1 MSLNFLTCESKYFIQ
16 KTIFRRVAA
25 IRAKPE
31 QGFGYGNRGKGA
43 HVVTDAKLQ
52 EVWEQF
58 DEEMGWEPERPHS
71 SGRKNTVG
79 LKRGSFNR

>member
-1 MSLNFLTCESKYFIQ
+1 MSCNFPTCESKFFIQ
-16 KTIFRRVAA
+16 KTIFRAVAR

-31 QGFGYGNRGKGA
+31 LGFGYANRGKGS
-43 HVVTDAKLQ
+43 HVVTEAKLQ

-58 DEEMGWEPERPHS
+58 EEEQEWEAERPHS